1 MESIIQIQN
10 VTKNEFF
17 SRIEDILEDKLDSF
31 IKERTAVNVT
41 VQETS
46 KLLNVTELTVHNY
59 IKKGLLPASKIGR
72 RIVIKRS
79 DVDNALKEV
88 KSLRFKR
95 I

>member
-17 SRIEDILEDKLDSF
+17 SRIEDILEDKLDSY

-79 DVDNALKEV
+79 DVDKALKEV